1 MKKRL
6 LLAITLSGLLP
17 KGFSQSNG
25 TFEQDYYLGVNKSF
39 CWVPVVGFSTTN
51 NWYVET
57 RVNYEATNSVSLYMG
72 KTFKKKAVIS
82 YSITPLAGLVAG
94 RFNGGS
100 VGANVTVDYKKIS
113 FSSQSQYTFSVE
125 NRTTNFTY
133 SWSDLTY
140 QLKGWVGA
148 GVSLQQT
155 RGQFEKGI
163 LVKGVYKNLSMPLYV
178 FNPAASNRYFVVG
191 LNLEWDH

>member
-1 MKKRL
+1 MKRRL

-25 TFEQDYYLGVNKSF
+25 TFEQDYYLGINRSF
-39 CWVPVVGFSTTN
+39 CWVPVVGFNTTG
-51 NWYVET
+51 NWYIET
-57 RVNYEATNSVSLYMG
+57 RVNYEATNSVSLYLG
-72 KTFKKKAVIS
+72 KTFKKKALIS
-82 YSITPLAGLVAG
+82 YSITPLVGLVAG
-94 RFNGGS
+94 RFDGGS
-100 VGANVTVDYKKIS
+100 VGANVSLDYKKIS
-113 FSSQSQYTFSVE
+113 FSSQPQYTFSVA
-125 NRTTNFTY
+125 NRATNFTY

-140 QLKGWVGA
+140 QLKGWVAA

-155 RGQFEKGI
+155 RGQFEKGL

-178 FNPAASNRYFVVG
+178 FNPASPERYFVVG